1 MLNVGRGRR
10 TPIWL
15 AFVPIAILLSSAA
28 VEPGAVFAGK
38 AQPAPNPIFKYLLP
52 VLRRS
57 DVPLILPR
65 WLPPLSPMYASLG
78 ILKRGHYGVDL
89 GYVPDCG
96 GATACRIGSVE
107 GERITRV
114 TAPLVGRAVPLA
126 RYITGHF
133 VRYACG
139 ASCRDSTMAW
149 NERGYRYTFG
159 IKAGTLGQLRRM
171 ANSAIIDSP

>member
-1 MLNVGRGRR
+1 MLAVGRGRP

-15 AFVPIAILLSSAA
+15 ALLLIAILFSSAMVA
-28 VEPGAVFAGK
+28 PNAVFAVK
-38 AQPAPNPIFKYLLP
+38 AQPAPNPIFKGLLP

-57 DVPLILPR
+57 NVPLILPR

-78 ILKRGHYGVDL
+78 MLKRGHYSVDL

-107 GERITRV
+107 GERITRA
-114 TAPLVGRAVPLA
+114 TAPLLGRAVLLA

-133 VRYACG
+133 VKYACR

-159 IKAGTLGQLRRM
+159 IKAGSLGQLRRI
-171 ANSAIIDSP
+171 ANSAITDSP